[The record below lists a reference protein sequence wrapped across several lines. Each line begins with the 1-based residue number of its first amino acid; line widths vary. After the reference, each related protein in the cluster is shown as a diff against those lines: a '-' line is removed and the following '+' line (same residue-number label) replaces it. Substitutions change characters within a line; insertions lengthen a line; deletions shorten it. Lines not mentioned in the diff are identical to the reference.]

1 MDVRTLLVA
10 GLCGVSAMVAAGAAQ
25 AEATRVHTFEVALDA
40 RGAVQ
45 SVRPVRGDEDGDAQ
59 RIAHELRDWVF
70 RTARIEGVPQPTT
83 TWVRVVATHSDGGLP
98 RVVSATAGPAPD
110 RLVLPA
116 YPAFAQLAGKH
127 GVVVLELQMDAGGQ
141 VVDTRVRDT
150 VGPVSRAMA
159 TSALQAAREWTF
171 RPERVAGVAQ
181 AATLLMPVCFTPS
194 GGTQE
199 CAWSGPDAAVHGRDT
214 VLALNPVARLDPP
227 RPR

>member
-1 MDVRTLLVA
+1 MDVRALLVA
-10 GLCGVSAMVAAGAAQ
+10 GACAVGAVATPMAAH
-25 AEATRVHTFEVALDA
+25 AEATRVHTFEVGLDA

-45 SVRPVRGDEDGDAQ
+45 SVRPVRGEADGDAQ
-59 RIAHELRDWVF
+59 RIAGELRDWVF
-70 RTARIEGVPQPTT
+70 RTARIDGVPQPTT
-83 TWVRVVATHSDGGLP
+83 TWVRVVAARAADGLP

-110 RLVLPA
+110 HLVLPA
-116 YPAFAQLAGKH
+116 YPAFAQLGGKH

-141 VVDTRVRDT
+141 VTAGRVRDT

-159 TSALQAAREWTF
+159 TAAVQAAREWTF

-194 GGTQE
+194 GGTQD

-227 RPR
+227 PSR